1 MSNEITVQLDLN
13 DLNCSLLR
21 LMSSYIMNTSNF
33 TIDEMDEFKFLL
45 HETLSYVRKSISPA
59 KPVHITFSS
68 AEDIIQTTILV
79 ETLPNENRH
88 SLNRTNQLYQI
99 AKHLLKD
106 FSFDE
111 SQDQK
116 LIFTLKKEKRAFHG

>member
-1 MSNEITVQLDLN
+1 MNFEINVQLELN
-13 DLNCSLLR
+13 DVSCSLLR

-45 HETLSYVRKSISPA
+45 HETLCYVKQNISPI
-59 KPVHITFSS
+59 KPVHITFLS
-68 AEDIIQTTILV
+68 AENMIQSTILV
-79 ETLPNENRH
+79 ETL
-88 SLNRTNQLYQI
+88 TNGNKHYMNQTSQLYQI

-106 FSFDE
+106 FSLDE

-116 LIFTLKKEKRAFHG
+116 MIFTLKKEKRAFHG

>member
-1 MSNEITVQLDLN
+1 MSHKINVQLGLN

-21 LMSSYIMNTSNF
+21 LMSSYIMNTSDF
-33 TIDEMDEFKFLL
+33 SIDEMDEYKFLL
-45 HETLSYVRKSISPA
+45 HETLSYVKKNISSD
-59 KPVHITFSS
+59 KPVQITFILT
-68 AEDIIQTTILV
+68 EDIIQTTILV
-79 ETLPNENRH
+79 ETLSNENKH
-88 SLNRTNQLYQI
+88 SLNQTNQLYQI

-106 FSFDE
+106 FAFDE

>member
-1 MSNEITVQLDLN
+1 MSHEISVQLELN

-45 HETLSYVRKSISPA
+45 HETLSYVRKSISST
-59 KPVHITFSS
+59 KPILITFHS

-79 ETLPNENRH
+79 ETLPNENKH
-88 SLNRTNQLYQI
+88 SLNQTNQLYQI